1 MKRMSVVAL
10 LTLAFGAGAAPA
22 HALTDPEPV
31 QPFVPG
37 INEDPALSKAWQ
49 KWQAKGIDDYVVTVR
64 LSCFCPRAPAVR
76 TVIRDDHTVRV
87 TKGERR
93 LGSSRGYS
101 MDELFGMIR
110 DANAEADNVDGRLL
124 TSRHPDVHR
133 DRSERDDRRR
143 GDLLHGLAQP
153 AVITERVRRRPLR
166 CRDRRS

>member
-1 MKRMSVVAL
+1 MKRMSVIAL

-22 HALTDPEPV
+22 HALADPEPV

-93 LGSSRGYS
+93 LGSFRGYS
-101 MDELFGMIR
+101 MDELYGMIR
-110 DANAEADNVDGRLL
+110 DANAEADNVTVDY
-124 TSRHPDVHR
+124 S
-133 DRSERDDRRR
+133 RR
-143 GDLLHGLAQP
+143 GIPTSIAIDPSEMIADEETYYTVSLSRL
-153 AVITERVRRRPLR
+153 
-166 CRDRRS
+166 

>member
-10 LTLAFGAGAAPA
+10 LTLAFGAGATPA
-22 HALTDPEPV
+22 HALADPEPV

-64 LSCFCPRAPAVR
+64 LSCFCPPAPAVR

-101 MDELFGMIR
+101 MDELYGMIR
-110 DANAEADNVDGRLL
+110 DANAEADNVTVDY
-124 TSRHPDVHR
+124 S
-133 DRSERDDRRR
+133 RR
-143 GDLLHGLAQP
+143 GIPTSIAIDPSEMIADEETYYTVSLSRL
-153 AVITERVRRRPLR
+153 
-166 CRDRRS
+166 